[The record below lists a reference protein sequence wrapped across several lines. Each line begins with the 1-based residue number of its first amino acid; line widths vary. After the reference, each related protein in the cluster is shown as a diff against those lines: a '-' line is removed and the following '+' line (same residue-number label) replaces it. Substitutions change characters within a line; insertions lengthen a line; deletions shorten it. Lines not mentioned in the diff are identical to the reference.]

1 MMIAM
6 MHDGRS
12 VRLLCAMIQ
21 GKIGDRKG
29 VQYMQPGLRGRMRDE
44 KDQENCTTHRCR
56 NSIDDRCSNFE
67 PFSLGSEV
75 DPGTLHTHNEAD
87 SYLKMMM

>member
-29 VQYMQPGLRGRMRDE
+29 VYAARA
-44 KDQENCTTHRCR
+44 
-56 NSIDDRCSNFE
+56 
-67 PFSLGSEV
+67 
-75 DPGTLHTHNEAD
+75 PGTDERRERSRKLYNSSMSQLD
-87 SYLKMMM
+87 R